1 MREEWRNRER
11 AVLSEENAENS
22 SRRLCDGGEASA
34 KRVADTGVGLLIR
47 EHRRSWHAL
56 TASKLKYIST
66 TLGGR
71 CTVRGNPRDSPR
83 AEMKG
88 RHEKREFFMNGIG
101 MPLELGIAEGELE
114 NHVHLGVGAISQEKW
129 ESKRSCQNQMK
140 KGEKRERDWS
150 TRRVRWIRESERGK
164 SMKTAKPQEYRISVV
179 GERVGRARIIVQK
192 KEEVLPRS

>member
-1 MREEWRNRER
+1 MREKRRNRER

-101 MPLELGIAEGELE
+101 MPLELGIAEGKLE
-114 NHVHLGVGAISQEKW
+114 NHVHLGVGAISREKW

-140 KGEKRERDWS
+140 KGE
-150 TRRVRWIRESERGK
+150 RRVRDCGAGVPDASDG
-164 SMKTAKPQEYRISVV
+164 SA
-179 GERVGRARIIVQK
+179 RAREGI
-192 KEEVLPRS
+192 R